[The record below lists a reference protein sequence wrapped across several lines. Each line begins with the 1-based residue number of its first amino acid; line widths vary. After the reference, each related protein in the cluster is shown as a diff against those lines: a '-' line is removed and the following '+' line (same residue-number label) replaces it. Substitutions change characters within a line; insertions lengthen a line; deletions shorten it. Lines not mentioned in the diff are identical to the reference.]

1 MPTRRVFRADDII
14 DPDGYERAQ
23 PPGKRRPEPPLSAIA
38 RLGVV
43 DGTFWRR
50 WSGRDRLRRLAHP
63 LTSEPEVLASWAG
76 CQLLWRW
83 SSLAGC
89 DCGFDVV
96 EEGLE
101 YPVMKRL
108 DPLTPDRLPL
118 PGRAAF
124 DRVAKDG
131 RVVGTFQLEPLLA
144 LQLGR
149 PDHPERTGG
158 TWAVDLFPE
167 HQPCVV
173 QMVSLRPGSGSDL
186 RRPDTVEVGD
196 ERGYLLRRCRDSPFM
211 VVLDLHPSSTSG

>member
-1 MPTRRVFRADDII
+1 MGCSGRHVLAPM
-14 DPDGYERAQ
+14 ERARSASAACTSADLRSGG
-23 PPGKRRPEPPLSAIA
+23 PGE
-38 RLGVV
+38 LGWLPAFV
-43 DGTFWRR
+43 G
-50 WSGRDRLRRLAHP
+50 
-63 LTSEPEVLASWAG
+63 
-76 CQLLWRW
+76 RW
-83 SSLAGC
+83 SSVAGC

-108 DPLTPDRLPL
+108 DPLTPYRLPL

-173 QMVSLRPGSGSDL
+173 QTVSLRPGSRSDL
-186 RRPDTVEVGD
+186 RRPDTAEVGD
-196 ERGYLLRRCRDSPFM
+196 ERGYLLWRCRDSPFM